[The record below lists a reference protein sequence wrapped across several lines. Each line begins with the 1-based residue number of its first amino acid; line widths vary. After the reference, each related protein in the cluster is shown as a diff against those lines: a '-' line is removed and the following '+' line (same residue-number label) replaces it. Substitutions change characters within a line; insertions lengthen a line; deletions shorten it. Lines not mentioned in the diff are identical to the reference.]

1 MVPATAMANIVF
13 TMIQIHHIRNAAM
26 ATEAVNMIAFHT
38 ASLIRR
44 RITLPLSARK
54 NKGRVPKDPTPY
66 FKIFAATSAFL
77 QIRA

>member
-13 TMIQIHHIRNAAM
+13 TMIQIHHVRNAAM

-44 RITLPLSARK
+44 HITLPLSHEK
-54 NKGRVPKDPTPY
+54 K
-66 FKIFAATSAFL
+66 
-77 QIRA
+77 